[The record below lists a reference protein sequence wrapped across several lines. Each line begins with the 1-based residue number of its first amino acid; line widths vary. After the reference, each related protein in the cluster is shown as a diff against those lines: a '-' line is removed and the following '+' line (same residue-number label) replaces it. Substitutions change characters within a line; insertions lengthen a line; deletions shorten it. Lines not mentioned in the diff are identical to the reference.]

1 MKLLIVSPTP
11 THPTT
16 AGNRA
21 RVLALAR
28 GIEQLGH
35 ELHVAQLLTAD
46 ADTVAMRA
54 AFGERLHLLRGR
66 PPHASPRWPARLR
79 RRGLQLLR
87 DPDAYLWGLDD
98 YFDPAILRQLSELQ
112 ERHGY
117 EAVIVEYV
125 FWSRALEAFG
135 DDVLKVI
142 DTHDRFANRHLMFV
156 ANGQQPRWFS
166 TTSAEEARGLMRA
179 DHVLAIQPDEA
190 GLFSQQIGGL
200 RPVEVI
206 GHLLDIDPVA
216 PATTPSAVFLASAND
231 INLEAGRYLIDR
243 VLPLV
248 RQQVPEFSLFLA
260 GDVSRVAAAG
270 TAGVVAMGRVG
281 HVRDA
286 FSQAALALNPV
297 RMGTGL
303 NVKMMDGMA
312 CAMPCISSH
321 SGSRG
326 LEAQCGHAFLCVP
339 DDNPAAMAEA
349 ILALLASPERARRL
363 AEAGLSFA
371 RAWNDSQI
379 QSLRRLLGAKDLHR
393 ELA

>member
-35 ELHVAQLLTAD
+35 ELHVAQLLTPDAD
-46 ADTVAMRA
+46 AQAMRA
-54 AFGERLHLLRGR
+54 AFGERLHLLMGR
-66 PPHASPRWPARLR
+66 TPHASPRWPARLR

-98 YFDPAILRQLSELQ
+98 YFDAAILRQLGELQ
-112 ERHGY
+112 QRHGY

-142 DTHDRFANRHLMFV
+142 DTHDRFANRHLMFL

-166 TTSAEEARGLMRA
+166 TLPSEEARGLMRA
-179 DHVLAIQPDEA
+179 DHVLAIQPTEA
-190 GLFSQQIGGL
+190 VMFSQQIGGT
-200 RPVEVI
+200 RPVEVV
-206 GHLLDIDPVA
+206 GHLLDIDPVV
-216 PATTPSAVFLASAND
+216 PATSPSAVFLASAND

-248 RQQVPEFSLFLA
+248 RQQLPEFNLILA
-260 GDVSRVAAAG
+260 GDVSQVAAAG
-270 TAGVVAMGRVG
+270 TPGVVAMGRVG

-286 FSQAALALNPV
+286 FSRAALALNPV

-303 NVKMMDGMA
+303 TVKMMDGLA

-326 LEAQCGHAFLCVP
+326 LEAQRDHAFLCVP
-339 DDNPAAMAEA
+339 DDDPAAMAEA
-349 ILALLASPERARRL
+349 ILMLLASPERARGL

-371 RAWNDSQI
+371 RAWNDRQI
-379 QSLRRLLGAKDLHR
+379 QSLRQLLGAKNPRHALT
-393 ELA
+393 